1 MILDIN
7 GRFFIFDGSCRFR
20 ILDMSGR
27 FWILDNSACFLILD
41 TGGRFFILGR
51 QIMHKKASKF
61 AKRGSCKMGLFQFI
75 ISGKMARW
83 NDGKS

>member
-1 MILDIN
+1 
-7 GRFFIFDGSCRFR
+7 
-20 ILDMSGR
+20 MSA
-27 FWILDNSACFLILD
+27 FYCFY
-41 TGGRFFILGR
+41 R

-61 AKRGSCKMGLFQFI
+61 AKRGSCKMGLFQFN